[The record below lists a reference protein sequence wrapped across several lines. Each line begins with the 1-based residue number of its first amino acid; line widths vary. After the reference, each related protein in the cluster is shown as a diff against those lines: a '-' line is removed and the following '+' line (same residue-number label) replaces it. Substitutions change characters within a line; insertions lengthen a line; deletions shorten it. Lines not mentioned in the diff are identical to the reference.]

1 MSLSDELRNAHQ
13 SAKTHEA
20 ICQSLIKENIEFRNT
35 IAELIADNA
44 ELVSKITQDT
54 SLEMISRLRKEREE
68 AFERASLFA
77 RHADRL
83 EKALRK
89 IMECPCCEQY
99 TCAESANLALSEA
112 CRIFNE
118 EWSVLHADK

>member
-1 MSLSDELRNAHQ
+1 MSER
-13 SAKTHEA
+13 
-20 ICQSLIKENIEFRNT
+20 SL
-35 IAELIADNA
+35 
-44 ELVSKITQDT
+44 V
-54 SLEMISRLRKEREE
+54 EMIDRVRKEREE

-89 IMECPCCEQY
+89 IMDCPCCEQY
-99 TCAESANLALSEA
+99 TCAESANLDLSEA

-118 EWSVLHADK
+118 EWSVLHASK